1 MVRWLTTVVLVAVF
15 IGLVYN
21 PASAGTLT
29 GRIIKEDGKSLS
41 KSKVVIDGK
50 EITTN
55 DFGGY
60 QVELADG
67 ERELKVTIDNVTYT
81 SDKILIYSPRIEQ
94 NWRIDSKA
102 KKLIKIR

>member
-1 MVRWLTTVVLVAVF
+1 MVRWLTAIVFVVVF
-15 IGLVYN
+15 IGLVYS
-21 PASAGTLT
+21 PASAGVLT

-41 KSKVVIDGK
+41 KSKVTIDGK
-50 EITTN
+50 ETLTN

-67 ERELKVTIDNVTYT
+67 ERQLKVTIDNVTYT
-81 SDKILIYSPRIEQ
+81 SDKILIYSPRTEQ
-94 NWRIDSKA
+94 NWRMDSKG

>member
-1 MVRWLTTVVLVAVF
+1 MVKWLCTIVFAAVF
-15 IGLVYN
+15 IGLVFG
-21 PASAGTLT
+21 PASAGILT

-50 EITTN
+50 ETQTN

-60 QVELADG
+60 QVELSDG
-67 ERELKVTIDNVTYT
+67 ERSLNVVIDNITYA
-81 SDKILIYSPRIEQ
+81 SDKILIYSPRTEQ
-94 NWRIDSKA
+94 NWRIDSKG